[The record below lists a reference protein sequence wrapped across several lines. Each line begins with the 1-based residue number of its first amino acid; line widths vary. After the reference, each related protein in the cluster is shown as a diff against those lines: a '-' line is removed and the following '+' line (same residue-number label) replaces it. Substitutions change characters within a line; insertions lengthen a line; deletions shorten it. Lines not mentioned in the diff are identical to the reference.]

1 MTTVSGVTE
10 PRMRGAVTAV
20 DIAPYG
26 GVVEGS
32 PSMQERG
39 GNFRTNRGAQNQMV
53 QEAGA

>member
-1 MTTVSGVTE
+1 MTTMSGVTE
-10 PRMRGAVTAV
+10 RRMCGAVRGFDV
-20 DIAPYG
+20 APCG